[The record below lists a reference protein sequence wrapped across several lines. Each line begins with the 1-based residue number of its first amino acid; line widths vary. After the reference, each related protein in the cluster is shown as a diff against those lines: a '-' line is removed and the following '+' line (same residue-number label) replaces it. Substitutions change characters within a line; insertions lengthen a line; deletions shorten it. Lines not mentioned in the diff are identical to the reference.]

1 MKSLGLLKRTSVW
14 ALLLAA
20 PAPDAAEG
28 QEEFTNRREQA
39 RGAYLATP
47 QGIYGHYCAHCHG
60 EDATGGGRLWALELS
75 PQPTDL
81 TALAADVSYLATAI
95 RDGSAAQGK
104 SNLCP
109 PWGRTIS
116 PADIDRLAR
125 YVASLDSKTPPASSE
140 SGTPPIAAGE
150 PFPWLLAGIVLAE
163 GGLLWRLLRR
173 KREVPGGVSHG
184 SPLRG

>member
-1 MKSLGLLKRTSVW
+1 MKSLGLLKRMSVW

-20 PAPDAAEG
+20 LAPDAAEG
-28 QEEFTNRREQA
+28 QEEFINRREQA
-39 RGAYLATP
+39 RGAYLASP

-60 EDATGGGRLWALELS
+60 DDATGGGRLWALELS
-75 PQPTDL
+75 PPPTDL
-81 TALAADVSYLATAI
+81 TALGADVNYLTAAI
-95 RDGSAAQGK
+95 RDGSTAHGK

-125 YVASLDSKTPPASSE
+125 YVASLGSKTQAPSAE
-140 SGTPPIAAGE
+140 SGTPPNAGGE